1 MCALNRL
8 TASPAFVLQLEDQDQ
23 LLGAKQ
29 KDAAEE
35 EQKEGEEQHQGP
47 QDQQQQQQGA
57 PPCSGRMG
65 AGVFDLLP
73 DWTALISLFSIAP
86 LILCPSVP
94 PPQQASRWTT
104 TSRAPWTMCHRTSS
118 SRVRLSTA
126 LRCQF
131 PASTQL
137 LSQIYKSLPLTRCC
151 PHCCCLQEQ
160 EGPDDRSVQVGD
172 KSQLDYAAG
181 GEEEED
187 QEQPK
192 DGGKDQQQQQQQK
205 EQEQPQ
211 GGEDKQQ
218 QPGAEEEEE
227 NEEEQLGD
235 YQDR

>member
-1 MCALNRL
+1 MGEAGAEAEDVDERMWNDEDDETPQGQVRGAARRWACLNFVHWRRLACEGFHAAGAQPGLLAL
-8 TASPAFVLQLEDQDQ
+8 
-23 LLGAKQ
+23 
-29 KDAAEE
+29 
-35 EQKEGEEQHQGP
+35 
-47 QDQQQQQQGA
+47 
-57 PPCSGRMG
+57 
-65 AGVFDLLP
+65 
-73 DWTALISLFSIAP
+73 
-86 LILCPSVP
+86 
-94 PPQQASRWTT
+94 
-104 TSRAPWTMCHRTSS
+104 
-118 SRVRLSTA
+118 
-126 LRCQF
+126 
-131 PASTQL
+131 PAS
-137 LSQIYKSLPLTRCC
+137 SP
-151 PHCCCLQEQ
+151 CCLQEQ